1 MLCCQLLLFCSPDAP
16 KYHQG
21 PVKRADGPR
30 AAARESIDV
39 APHPP
44 ADGASIDLVVGG
56 FLQAMA
62 SVRDDY
68 RVARSYLT
76 SDIADRWDPHAKVTI
91 YDATNHKPAST
102 VATAALQAPVVGQ
115 IDSRGHYHPTSSQTL
130 NHDFG
135 MAQESGQW
143 RISRPPEGVLISQYT
158 FQRSWST
165 IPIYFFDRGGGPPRA
180 RRHSSSQRRR
190 RPRCRSSGDDSRG
203 SRASRRG
210 AANGLAGRGDGHGDD
225 VGGCRRCGH
234 RSVECF
240 GGPTVAIPAASVS
253 QPGDMDPEWFR
264 SDIAHPVYCRWLS
277 AFASGGGR
285 RSKRVRRSL
294 RRIHP
299 LSRYPLTDRG
309 RRHQGQMGRVAAS
322 GHNFRIMP
330 GALGRG
336 ATTNNSV
343 AEVASTQFTMPM
355 ISRAAQVRSG
365 MRSQQIDVHCSPGR
379 KVARISRCWPPA

>member
-1 MLCCQLLLFCSPDAP
+1 
-16 KYHQG
+16 
-21 PVKRADGPR
+21 
-30 AAARESIDV
+30 
-39 APHPP
+39 
-44 ADGASIDLVVGG
+44 
-56 FLQAMA
+56 MA
-62 SVRDDY
+62 
-68 RVARSYLT
+68 YL
-76 SDIADRWDPHAKVTI
+76 
-91 YDATNHKPAST
+91 PASRRG
-102 VATAALQAPVVGQ
+102 AHFPVHLSTELVD
-115 IDSRGHYHPTSSQTL
+115 DSHL
-130 NHDFG
+130 
-135 MAQESGQW
+135 
-143 RISRPPEGVLISQYT
+143 L
-158 FQRSWST
+158 
-165 IPIYFFDRGGGPPRA
+165 FDRGGGPPRA

-294 RRIHP
+294 RRVHP

-309 RRHQGQMGRVAAS
+309 RRHQGADGACRGLRTQLPDHARSTGARSDHEQQCGGGRIYPAYDANDLPAQPRCGLACGLSRSTFIAHLAGRERGYPGVGHWRELAAAS
-322 GHNFRIMP
+322 SAR
-330 GALGRG
+330 
-336 ATTNNSV
+336 
-343 AEVASTQFTMPM
+343 
-355 ISRAAQVRSG
+355 
-365 MRSQQIDVHCSPGR
+365 RSQHHDLFGHGPDADR
-379 KVARISRCWPPA
+379 HRIRRHPNVDRRRSRWAQGEVVQRGP

>member
-1 MLCCQLLLFCSPDAP
+1 
-16 KYHQG
+16 
-21 PVKRADGPR
+21 
-30 AAARESIDV
+30 
-39 APHPP
+39 
-44 ADGASIDLVVGG
+44 
-56 FLQAMA
+56 MA
-62 SVRDDY
+62 
-68 RVARSYLT
+68 YL
-76 SDIADRWDPHAKVTI
+76 
-91 YDATNHKPAST
+91 PASRRG
-102 VATAALQAPVVGQ
+102 AHFPVHLSTELVD
-115 IDSRGHYHPTSSQTL
+115 DSHL
-130 NHDFG
+130 
-135 MAQESGQW
+135 
-143 RISRPPEGVLISQYT
+143 L
-158 FQRSWST
+158 
-165 IPIYFFDRGGGPPRA
+165 FDRGGGPPRA

-294 RRIHP
+294 RRVHP

-309 RRHQGQMGRVAAS
+309 RRHQGADGACRGLRTQLPDHARSTGARGDHEQQCGGGRIYSVYDANDLPAQPRCDLACGLS
-322 GHNFRIMP
+322 RSTFIAHL
-330 GALGRG
+330 AGR
-336 ATTNNSV
+336 
-343 AEVASTQFTMPM
+343 
-355 ISRAAQVRSG
+355 
-365 MRSQQIDVHCSPGR
+365 
-379 KVARISRCWPPA
+379 

>member
-1 MLCCQLLLFCSPDAP
+1 MTLRPSRRAVLSAAAVLLTGCSEVPS
-16 KYHQG
+16 QG

-165 IPIYFFDRGGGPPRA
+165 IPIYFLTEAADRLVPDVIHLPSAAADPDAALRA
-180 RRHSSSQRRR
+180 MTAGVPEPLDAVLRTALPDGVTVTGTTSVDAVGVVTVPLSASAAQLSPSQRRLLA
-190 RPRCRSSGDDSRG
+190 SQVTWTLNGFAAISRIRFTAGG
-203 SRASRRG
+203 SLLSLPE
-210 AANGLAGRGDGHGDD
+210 AAEDQ
-225 VGGCRRCGH
+225 
-234 RSVECF
+234 
-240 GGPTVAIPAASVS
+240 SVS
-253 QPGDMDPEWFR
+253 ADLYAEFIPF
-264 SDIAHPVYCRWLS
+264 
-277 AFASGGGR
+277 
-285 RSKRVRRSL
+285 
-294 RRIHP
+294 
-299 LSRYPLTDRG
+299 SRYPLTDRG
-309 RRHQGQMGRVAAS
+309 RRHQGADGACRGLRTQLPDHARSTGARGDHEQQCGGGRIYSVYDANDLPAQPRCDLACGLS
-322 GHNFRIMP
+322 RSTFIAHL
-330 GALGRG
+330 AGR
-336 ATTNNSV
+336 
-343 AEVASTQFTMPM
+343 
-355 ISRAAQVRSG
+355 
-365 MRSQQIDVHCSPGR
+365 
-379 KVARISRCWPPA
+379 